1 MLCPF
6 CQQAVDRF
14 LSSED
19 GTAGFRCPACGA
31 DGVPLLYPQDYPRH
45 PAVPVSIIGPTG
57 HGKSVFVD
65 ALLTHLERKVRWPRF
80 SCQWMDQAG
89 MRQTRDRLR
98 LLREFGQLPDAT
110 PEVFPR
116 PQVVR
121 LRNVPRVGGC
131 QLVFYDTGGE
141 TFRDTDKLRDAGRY
155 VRNSPAV
162 LWLVSLT
169 DLEYPEQLT
178 DLLTVYAQ
186 AMAEMGGDPRRQAVV
201 LALTKADLLIDRPDL
216 PPAARDFLLN
226 DDLDPAGDAWD
237 RLAAV
242 SAALEDWLSAGEH
255 RQIVNL
261 VREQFRAARFCI
273 LSAQGA
279 AARNQALQMELM
291 PRGVLAPL
299 FWLWRESLPAVRVGD
314 VPYFTLS
321 EAVAAAPPGATIR
334 LDPGEYALP
343 DTLAVNGPVRVE
355 GPGAGRCTIRSAAG
369 GCVLS
374 VGPTAGAFFLSGVT
388 VEHPGAAPADVVQ
401 VAGGKAVFA
410 DCVIAGGVAGPG
422 AGGDGVRAGGTAEV
436 LLGGCVVERNGGNGV
451 TARDGAAVTLT
462 GGAVRGNAGVG
473 VYAAGSAAELR
484 NVELVQNRQSGV
496 YLSGGVRGAVRGSTC
511 RANGANGILAG
522 ADARAE
528 LDGNTCD
535 KNGGHGIALKDR
547 AAGAVRGN
555 TCTANGAVGIAV
567 VDRVTGEVADNRCDR
582 NAVHGIAVEG
592 EAAPTVADNRCGEN
606 KKSGISYSGTAG
618 GVCRGNVCTKNAGH
632 GIRLAGAAT
641 PELVGNTCRRNGGHG
656 FVASDGAAPQF
667 GRENVAEGNTGG
679 DYQPERLGRRG
690 WFR

>member
-1 MLCPF
+1 MICPF
-6 CQQAVDRF
+6 CQQGVDRF

-19 GTAGFRCPACGA
+19 GTTGFRCPLCGA
-31 DGVPLLYPQDYPRH
+31 DGVPLLYPQEYAAH

-80 SCQWMDQAG
+80 SCQWMSQEG

-98 LLREFGQLPDAT
+98 LLRQFGQLPDAT

-186 AMAEMGGDPRRQAVV
+186 AMAEMGGDPKRQAVV
-201 LALTKADLLIDRPDL
+201 LALTKGDLLIDRPDL

-226 DDLDPAGDAWD
+226 DDLDPGGDAWG
-237 RLAAV
+237 RLGGL
-242 SAALEDWLSAGEH
+242 SAALEEWLLAGDQH
-255 RQIVNL
+255 QLVNL
-261 VREQFRAARFCI
+261 LRAQFRAARFCI

-279 AARNQALQMELM
+279 AARDQVLQMELM

-299 FWLWRESLPAVRVGD
+299 FWLWRESLPAAWVGD
-314 VPYFTLS
+314 APYYTLA
-321 EAVAAAPPGATIR
+321 EAVAAAPPGGTVR
-334 LDPGEYALP
+334 LDAGEYGLAEP
-343 DTLAVNGPVRVE
+343 LAVSGHVRIE
-355 GPGAGRCTIRSAAG
+355 GPGAGACAIRSAAG
-369 GCVLS
+369 GCALS
-374 VGPTAGAFFLSGVT
+374 VGPGAGFFLSGVT
-388 VEHPGAAPADVVQ
+388 VEHTGSLPADVVQ
-401 VAGGKAVFA
+401 VTGGKAVFA
-410 DCVIAGGVAGPG
+410 GCVIAGGLAAEGVA
-422 AGGDGVRAGGTAEV
+422 GDGVRVTGSAEV
-436 LLGGCVVERNGGNGV
+436 LLGGCAVERNGGNGV
-451 TARDGAAVTLT
+451 TARDAAAVSVAD
-462 GGAVRGNAGVG
+462 GRVRGNTGVG
-473 VYAAGSAAELR
+473 VYAAGATADVR
-484 NVELVQNRQSGV
+484 TVEIVQNRQSGI
-496 YLSGGVRGAVRGSTC
+496 YLSGAVRGVVRGVTC
-511 RANGANGILAG
+511 RTNGANGILAG
-522 ADARAE
+522 AEARAE
-528 LDGNTCD
+528 LGGNTCD

-547 AAGAVRGN
+547 AEAAVRGN
-555 TCTANGAVGIAV
+555 TCTNNTAVGIAV
-567 VDRVTGEVADNRCDR
+567 VDRVSGEVADNRCDK

-592 EAAPTVADNRCGEN
+592 EATPTVADNRCGEN
-606 KKSGISYSGTAG
+606 KKAGVSYSGTAG
-618 GVCRGNVCTKNAGH
+618 GLCRGNVSTKNVGN
-632 GIRLAGAAT
+632 GVRVAGAAV
-641 PELVGNTCRRNGGHG
+641 PVLEGNTARRNGGYG
-656 FVASDGAAPQF
+656 FGVQDAAAPAF
-667 GRENVAEGNTGG
+667 GRDNVAEGNTSG
-679 DYQPERLGRRG
+679 DYHPEKWGRRG